1 MRKFFITPD
10 DRLLEIDSPY
20 SLTKTNLK
28 EYPVKTSTDA
38 TAEYMPVI
46 TKNEFGYT
54 IKVNEP
60 CCSCEEP
67 ACNECEEKCC
77 SEKEECC
84 ESSCEESSCSS
95 DSAEECEG
103 CCNRVIFIELDVDGL
118 RMKRYL
124 GDHEHPEVTFHIP
137 HGKIAVAYAY
147 STKGGLW
154 MSTLKDDEDK

>member
-1 MRKFFITPD
+1 
-10 DRLLEIDSPY
+10 
-20 SLTKTNLK
+20 
-28 EYPVKTSTDA
+28 
-38 TAEYMPVI
+38 MPVI

-60 CCSCEEP
+60 ACSCEEKE
-67 ACNECEEKCC
+67 CNECENKCC

-103 CCNRVIFIELDVDGL
+103 CCNRVVFIELDVDGL